1 MKWILAAILP
11 FIMLLAGCISI
22 PEENWVISQRGPFG
36 IEGQI
41 LDCAIIGPNHSPG
54 EQPDSGHTTLS
65 QVIPES
71 GLNAEGFSF
80 TTWNIH
86 KGKAE
91 GWGADFQK
99 ISRSTDILILQEA
112 YLSANFKN
120 LLQQEDLQWDLA
132 AAYAYQKIEAGVL
145 TASKIA
151 PNLTCSFMDKEPI
164 TRVPKSILITRYPI
178 SGKHG
183 ELLVANIHAIN
194 FTMGY
199 TAFQRQCDRLESVL
213 ATHKG
218 PLIVSGDFNTWNDG
232 RMSRVN
238 AMAKRLNL
246 SPVPFN
252 KNLKSKFFGQSVD
265 HIYYRALEIQNA
277 KTLIVATSDHNPLT
291 VVFKVTEGWEQD
303 S

>member
-1 MKWILAAILP
+1 MP
-11 FIMLLAGCISI
+11 FIMLMTGCISF
-22 PEENWVISQRGPFG
+22 PEENWVISQRSPSG
-36 IEGQI
+36 IEGQT
-41 LDCAIIGPNHSPG
+41 LDCAIIGPNPSPG
-54 EQPDSGHTTLS
+54 VQPGSGYKAALP
-65 QVIPES
+65 VIPDP

-91 GWGADFQK
+91 GWGEDFQK
-99 ISRSTDILILQEA
+99 ICRSTDILILQEA
-112 YLSANFKN
+112 YLSDNFKS

-151 PNLTCSFMDKEPI
+151 PSSTCSFMDKEPI

-218 PLIVSGDFNTWNDG
+218 PMIVSGDFNTWNDG

-238 AMAKRLNL
+238 AMAKRLDL

-252 KNLKSKFFGQSVD
+252 KNQKSKFFGQPVD
-265 HIYYRALEIQNA
+265 HIYYRELEIQNA
-277 KTLIVATSDHNPLT
+277 TTLMVATSDHNPLT
-291 VVFKVTEGWEQD
+291 VVFKVAEGWEKD